1 VKTRSTRTTLTALAL
16 VALAAVALSGCSTG
30 SDIAPEKQPAAE
42 SSTQGN
48 TENSTEDGTESGASQ
63 KPGACEYVP
72 SGNASKKVELPGDT
86 KPNGTV
92 TVKLKT
98 SVGELTAQLEADRAP
113 CTVESFVSL
122 AEQGF
127 FNSTSCHRLTTDGI
141 YVLQCGDPTGLGSG
155 GPGYSFA
162 DELDKTA
169 SSDYIPGTLAM
180 ANAGP
185 DTNGSQFFLVYEDS
199 TGLPP
204 AYTVFGFLEPAS
216 LDLVKSVGAA
226 GTISGAPDGAP
237 KRKVTIES
245 VSVG

>member
-1 VKTRSTRTTLTALAL
+1 MTRSTRTALTALAL
-16 VALAAVALSGCSTG
+16 VALAAMALTGCSTG
-30 SDIAPEKQPAAE
+30 SDLAPEKTSAA
-42 SSTQGN
+42 
-48 TENSTEDGTESGASQ
+48 ENSTGDAPSSGTENGTETE
-63 KPGACEYVP
+63 PGACDYVP
-72 SGNASKKVELPGDT
+72 SGNASKKVEPPTGP
-86 KPNGTV
+86 KPSGTV
-92 TVKLKT
+92 TAKLKT

-113 CTVESFVSL
+113 CTVQSFMSL
-122 AEQGF
+122 STQGF
-127 FNSTSCHRLTTDGI
+127 FDGTSCHRLTTEGI
-141 YVLQCGDPTGLGSG
+141 YVLQCGDPTGSGSG

-204 AYTVFGFLEPAS
+204 KFTVFGFLEPAS
-216 LDLVKSVGAA
+216 LELLKSVAAA
-226 GTISGAPDGAP
+226 GTVSGAPDGAP
-237 KRKVTIES
+237 KKKVTIES

>member
-1 VKTRSTRTTLTALAL
+1 MAL
-16 VALAAVALSGCSTG
+16 VALAAVALTGCATG
-30 SDIAPEKQPAAE
+30 SDVTPEKKPAAT
-42 SSTQGN
+42 SSAENGS
-48 TENSTEDGTESGASQ
+48 ENSAAKDPA
-63 KPGACEYVP
+63 ACDYAP
-72 SGNASKKVELPGDT
+72 SGNASKKVELPSGP
-86 KPNGTV
+86 KPSGTV
-92 TVKLKT
+92 TVTLKT
-98 SVGELTAQLEADRAP
+98 SVGELTAQLDADRAP

-162 DELDKTA
+162 DELSKTA
-169 SSDYIPGTLAM
+169 SSDYIPGTLAT

-185 DTNGSQFFLVYEDS
+185 DTNGSQFFLVYGDS

-216 LDLVKSVGAA
+216 LDLVKSVAAA
-226 GTISGAPDGAP
+226 GTISGGPDGAP
-237 KRKVTIES
+237 KKKVTIDS